1 MWTCWTASY
10 RHCQSYGSHQNVRIY
25 FVLHIM
31 YCIIVMY
38 NSIATDVIKSKLE
51 TAKVMGA
58 DVVVDG
64 TQQSLQEVGK

>member
-1 MWTCWTASY
+1 
-10 RHCQSYGSHQNVRIY
+10 
-25 FVLHIM
+25 M